1 MHRRRFYPGRSYD
14 PAKPCS
20 WHCSGNSSALEG
32 MMYEVEAAARAR
44 GVAVPDDRRCMARL
58 DRAPVLALG
67 NMRDIVEGRLS
78 ESEMEIGA
86 VIRLAKT
93 LGVPCLTFLYAS
105 LLPQESKAR
114 GIIHFPDAKSSPFN
128 TPDAV
133 LLP

>member
-1 MHRRRFYPGRSYD
+1 MRLKQLPVLGASPCRTTDDAWPGLI
-14 PAKPCS
+14 A
-20 WHCSGNSSALEG
+20 
-32 MMYEVEAAARAR
+32 
-44 GVAVPDDRRCMARL
+44 
-58 DRAPVLALG
+58 APVLALG